1 VRGDLS
7 EVVKWMEG
15 EVEAFDEVLS
25 THGDYCTSVGARGV
39 ALILEKAGCEHIK
52 AVIQLEFKFSIEN
65 IKGPL
70 A

>member
-1 VRGDLS
+1 MRGDLS

-39 ALILEKAGCEHIK
+39 ALILEKARCEHIK
-52 AVIQLEFKFSIEN
+52 TIIQLEFKFSIEN

>member
-1 VRGDLS
+1 VRGDPS
-7 EVVKWMEG
+7 GVVKWIEG

-25 THGDYCTSVGARGV
+25 THSDYCTSVGARGV
-39 ALILEKAGCEHIK
+39 ALILEKARCEHIK
-52 AVIQLEFKFSIEN
+52 TIIQLEFKFSIEN